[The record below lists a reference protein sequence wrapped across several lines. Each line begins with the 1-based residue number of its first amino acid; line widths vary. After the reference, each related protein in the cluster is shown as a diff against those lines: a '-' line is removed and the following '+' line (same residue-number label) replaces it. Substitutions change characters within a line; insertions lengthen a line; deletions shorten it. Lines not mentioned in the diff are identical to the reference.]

1 MYAKLTQNAT
11 VTYFPSTFL
20 TLKTPSMIL
29 LMLWFSWAVVGS
41 LPPLFTINIGIT
53 IVTSGDSEKDGSR
66 ILMRM
71 NNLTEQ
77 AVVRGRD
84 GLLEALVLS

>member
-1 MYAKLTQNAT
+1 
-11 VTYFPSTFL
+11 
-20 TLKTPSMIL
+20 
-29 LMLWFSWAVVGS
+29 VGS

-53 IVTSGDSEKDGSR
+53 IVTSGDSEKDRSR